1 MFNQLT
7 LQPSYYTKTDNSDI
21 VEEFYN
27 PVLSVAIQ
35 YDRVSAYFSSKALA
49 AYAKGL
55 SGLIHN
61 GGKMRLIVSLEISED
76 DFESIK
82 AGYNL
87 REEIKDKIESSLE
100 DDLSL
105 EEEKNYSNLAH
116 LIALRHV
123 DVKIGFTKKGIF
135 HSKFGLCKDSDG
147 NVIYFTGSNN
157 ETEAAIQSN
166 YEAFDVTASWL
177 CSDFDIQKLYRAES
191 EFEKLW
197 NLTDNTSF
205 VYVKEINEIVRKKI
219 IQFDKGRVILN
230 TDTLTEDSLVL
241 TYENDRI
248 VLYDN
253 LQSYQITSRD
263 MAISQKLVPY
273 YDGDYPNF
281 SPELSYIEIQDVI
294 SILEKYAKRKK
305 FNFIVSKSLK
315 DFLTTMAYFI
325 KERADYGKA
334 IKYYEEEL
342 DPIVAE
348 RFNKFQDIVG
358 VELQR
363 TLRPK
368 QMWSAFFMCE
378 MRNAANFSVPGA
390 GKTSMV
396 YGTFG
401 YLNSRAVDKVDK
413 IVMVGPKNSFLSWK
427 DEFQANFEDK
437 KALKV
442 LDVQKTKL
450 SEFEF
455 RLESGDRNLILVN
468 YESLPKYESAL
479 SDIIDSRTMLVF
491 DEVHK
496 IKGLTSVRAQA
507 AKRISVKAG
516 YKYALTGTPIPNTY
530 QDIYNLLN
538 ILYDDEY
545 KIFFNFNK
553 NDLKEP
559 SPVMVEKINDKL
571 YPFFWRTNKNELGV
585 PAANEDD
592 LVQVLASPEEQEVI
606 NLLYRKY
613 GRSAFHLYIRLIQAS
628 ANPELLLKSVDY
640 IEMYGEEDNPWREME
655 SDQIVFTEDEIELI
669 RRVPKSS
676 KYYAAIDLAKNL
688 HAEGKQTIIWCMF
701 VNTIDKVYQDLRLK
715 GIKAGVIYGSTP
727 QDERDK
733 MIKAFKNKEIDV
745 LVTNPHTLA
754 ESVSL
759 HHTCHDAIYLEYS
772 FNLTHMLQSRD
783 RIHRLGLKDTDYT
796 QYYYFMLQ
804 GNEGERNTIDER
816 IYHRLK
822 EKEKRMVDAIERGVL
837 EPDPEVDLEEIIAL
851 FGN

>member
-7 LQPSYYTKTDNSDI
+7 LKPSYYTKTDNSDI
-21 VEEFYN
+21 VKEFYN
-27 PVLSVAIQ
+27 PVLSVAIE

-55 SGLIHN
+55 SGLINN

-76 DFESIK
+76 DFYSIK
-82 AGYNL
+82 AGYAL
-87 REEIKDKIESSLE
+87 RNELKDNIIKSLE
-100 DDLSL
+100 DSL
-105 EEEKNYSNLAH
+105 TPEEEINYYNLAH
-116 LIALRHV
+116 LIAMGHV
-123 DVKIGFTKKGIF
+123 DVKIGFTKRGIF

-157 ETEAAIQSN
+157 ETEAAIEAN
-166 YEAFDVTASWL
+166 YEAFDLTASWL

-191 EFEKLW
+191 EFNKLW
-197 NLTDNTSF
+197 NSTDSDSI
-205 VYVKEINEIVRKKI
+205 VYVKEINEIIKKKI

-230 TDTLTEDSLVL
+230 TDTLTDDSLIL

-253 LQSYQITSRD
+253 LKSYEITSKD

-273 YDGDYPNF
+273 YDGDYPDF
-281 SPELSYIEIQDVI
+281 SPELNYIEINDVI
-294 SILEKYAKRKK
+294 NILEKYAKRKK
-305 FNFIVSKSLK
+305 FNFIVSSSLK
-315 DFLTTMAYFI
+315 NYLSTIAYFI
-325 KERADYGKA
+325 KERADYGKS

-342 DPIVAE
+342 DPIIAE
-348 RFNKFQDIVG
+348 RFKKFKNIVG
-358 VELQR
+358 EELER

-378 MRNAANFSVPGA
+378 MKYAANFSVPGA

-396 YGTFG
+396 YGTFA
-401 YLNSRAVDKVDK
+401 YLNSSSINKVDK

-427 DEFQANFEDK
+427 DEFQSNFGNK
-437 KALKV
+437 KTLAF
-442 LDVQKTKL
+442 LDVQLTKL
-450 SEFEF
+450 NEFEF
-455 RLESGDRNLILVN
+455 RMESGDRNLILVN

-479 SDIIDSRTMLVF
+479 LDIIDSRTMLVF

-507 AKRISVKAG
+507 AKRISIKAG

-530 QDIYNLLN
+530 QDVYNLLN
-538 ILYDDEY
+538 ILYDEEY

-553 NDLKEP
+553 NDLKDP

-592 LVQVLASPEEQEVI
+592 LVQVLASNDEQEVI

-628 ANPELLLKSVDY
+628 ANPELLLKSVDF
-640 IEMYGEEDNPWREME
+640 IEMYGEEDNPWKEMG
-655 SDQIVFTEDEIELI
+655 SDQIVFTEEEINLI
-669 RRVPKSS
+669 KRVPKTS
-676 KYYAAIDLAKNL
+676 KYYAALDLAKKL

-715 GIKAGVIYGSTP
+715 GIKVGVIYGSTP
-727 QDERDK
+727 QNERDK
-733 MIKAFKNKEIDV
+733 MVKAFKNKEIDV

-822 EKEKRMVDAIERGVL
+822 EKEKRMIDAIERGVL
-837 EPDPEVDLEEIIAL
+837 EPDPEVDLEEILSL
-851 FGN
+851 FDN